1 MMKMSNIE
9 FTSLGIGDI
18 KDIARLDKECF
29 SVPWSESSFLADVNN
44 PLAHYVLAKIDGE
57 LCGYCGIYKV
67 LDEGQITN
75 IAVKEKFR
83 RCGIAAKI
91 LEKIIE
97 YAKENEIISISLEV
111 RESNVAAISLY
122 KKYGFLP
129 VGLRKNYYHN
139 PTEAA
144 VLMELII

>member
-1 MMKMSNIE
+1 MTKMSNIE

-18 KDIARLDKECF
+18 KDIARLDAECF
-29 SVPWSESSFLADVNN
+29 SVPWSEGSFLADVKN
-44 PLAHYVLAKIDGE
+44 PLAHYVLAKINGE

-83 RCGIAAKI
+83 HQGIAGKI
-91 LEKIIE
+91 LENIIE
-97 YAKENEIISISLEV
+97 YAKENKIISISLEV
-111 RESNVAAISLY
+111 RESNIAAISLY
-122 KKYGFLP
+122 KKYGFKK
-129 VGLRKNYYHN
+129 VGCRKNYYHR